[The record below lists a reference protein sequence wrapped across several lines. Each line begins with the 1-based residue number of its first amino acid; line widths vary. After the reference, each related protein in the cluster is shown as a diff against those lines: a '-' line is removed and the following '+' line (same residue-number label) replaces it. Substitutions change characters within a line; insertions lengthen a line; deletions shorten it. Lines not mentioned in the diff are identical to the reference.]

1 MRRGDSLEKP
11 LMLGG
16 IGGRRRRGRQRMR
29 WLDGITDSMD
39 MSLGELR
46 ELMMDREAWHAEIHG
61 VVKSRTW
68 LSEWTELNLGFL
80 DPIPVCV
87 CVCVCVCIGFPY
99 QQEILRHQ
107 LHSVE
112 RVSVERV
119 SDSRSKWLSS
129 TRPPS
134 TLNTHHK
141 LRLLPVLLND
151 QLQVEVSMTS
161 SIQNAN
167 LKSRMSPVLLPT
179 GCKSEVPTTLSLGS
193 INLVEWLTELRNPVY
208 SLGYGLIMKYIKGY
222 KSMTKWRDKRHIGW
236 VPE

>member
-1 MRRGDSLEKP
+1 MLSDS
-11 LMLGG
+11 
-16 IGGRRRRGRQRMR
+16 R
-29 WLDGITDSMD
+29 SY
-39 MSLGELR
+39 
-46 ELMMDREAWHAEIHG
+46 
-61 VVKSRTW
+61 
-68 LSEWTELNLGFL
+68 LNLLF
-80 DPIPVCV
+80 
-87 CVCVCVCIGFPY
+87 CIFWHCCHQWKGPLPGY
-99 QQEILRHQ
+99 CQEGVEVQVVPHLTLVDTQRGVLLYCWAGVGVPAPHKASTDTS
-107 LHSVE
+107 LAGEGLKGLLPHSVE

-208 SLGYGLIMKYIKGY
+208 SLDYGLIMKYIKGY